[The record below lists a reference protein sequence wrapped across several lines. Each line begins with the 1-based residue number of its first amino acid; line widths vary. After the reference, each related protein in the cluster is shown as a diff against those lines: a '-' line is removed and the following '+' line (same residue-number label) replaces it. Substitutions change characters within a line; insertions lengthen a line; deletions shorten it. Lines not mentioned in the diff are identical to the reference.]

1 MEFQG
6 ESNIPAPCQEVW
18 DALLDPEVLKECID
32 GCQEMTQVSEHQYLA
47 KVRARIGPVRTTFS
61 ANIQMV
67 DVVAPTSYTL
77 EVSATGGAAGFG
89 KGSASISLEDHGP
102 ETQMHYVVNGVV
114 GGKLA
119 QIGSRLIGGVIDKLT
134 THFFTKFVERWTLQ
148 T

>member
-6 ESNIPAPCQEVW
+6 ESNIPAPRQEVW
-18 DALLDPEVLKECID
+18 EALMDPDVLRVCID
-32 GCQEMTQVSEHQYLA
+32 GCQEMTRVSEFQYRA
-47 KVRARIGPVRTTFS
+47 KVRAKIGPMRTTFS
-61 ANIQMV
+61 A
-67 DVVAPTSYTL
+67 DVLMTDVIPLTSYTL

-89 KGSASISLEDHGP
+89 KGSASISLEDNGP
-102 ETQMHYVVNGVV
+102 ETKLHYAVNGVV

-119 QIGSRLIGGVIDKLT
+119 QIGSRLMGGVIDKLS

>member
-1 MEFQG
+1 MEFHG
-6 ESNIPAPCQEVW
+6 ESNIPAPRQEVW

-32 GCQEMTQVSEHQYLA
+32 GCQEMSQVSDYQYLA
-47 KVRARIGPVRTTFS
+47 KVRAKIGPVRTTFS

-67 DVVAPTSYTL
+67 DVLAPTSYTL

-89 KGSASISLEDHGP
+89 KGSASISLEDKGSD
-102 ETQMHYVVNGVV
+102 TRLCYTVAGVV

>member
-6 ESNIPAPCQEVW
+6 ESSIPAPCQEVW
-18 DALLDPEVLKECID
+18 DALLDPDVLKECID

-47 KVRARIGPVRTTFS
+47 KIRAKIGPVRTTFS

-67 DVVAPTSYTL
+67 DVIAPTSYTL

-89 KGSASISLEDHGP
+89 KGTASISLDDQGS
-102 ETQMHYVVNGVV
+102 ETQMHYAVNGVV

-119 QIGSRLIGGVIDKLT
+119 QIGSRLVSGVIDKLT
-134 THFFTKFVERWTLQ
+134 THFFTKFVDRWTLQ

>member
-18 DALLDPEVLKECID
+18 DALLDPQVLKECID

-89 KGSASISLEDHGP
+89 KGSASISLVDHGS
-102 ETQMHYVVNGVV
+102 ETQLQYAVNGVV